1 MSLRSLWDRLNQRYA
16 ALSRRERILVA
27 LAVVL
32 GPLLIG
38 HSLFVDPQSARL
50 KGMQNTVATEEATV
64 ARLQAEASSLQQ
76 QLAIDPDAGRKADLA
91 ALIAERDA
99 SLVVRAKKV
108 DTAVDAD
115 DPYAAYQVPDDL
127 MW

>member
-1 MSLRSLWDRLNQRYA
+1 MSLRSSWDRLNQRYA

-50 KGMQNTVATEEATV
+50 KGMQNTVATEEAE
-64 ARLQAEASSLQQ
+64 LSSLPTPVRSV
-76 QLAIDPDAGRKADLA
+76 ALA
-91 ALIAERDA
+91 AL
-99 SLVVRAKKV
+99 
-108 DTAVDAD
+108 
-115 DPYAAYQVPDDL
+115 
-127 MW
+127 